1 VLGILTDAAS
11 IPPKVPEPVR
21 HQRRVDGSAGNRPMA
36 EPSLNSPGVVPLVGE
51 GVAAGVPQ
59 HVRVGLELQA
69 SASGGRPA
77 LADEDKGRIY
87 LPSVERLAH
96 LIAKR
101 NPPDSI
107 GAERNLL
114 SQTQTHAVRLGTS
127 AASELIPRLSKHR
140 LIRVA
145 PTLAELGLDGMK
157 LIKKLLFCNKFHD
170 NSWRSIDEPD
180 AKSGQFASAIRQVT
194 RQRRSRSASLRP

>member
-1 VLGILTDAAS
+1 MCGWALSSRPAPAAALDH
-11 IPPKVPEPVR
+11 PGEAG
-21 HQRRVDGSAGNRPMA
+21 RRER
-36 EPSLNSPGVVPLVGE
+36 
-51 GVAAGVPQ
+51 
-59 HVRVGLELQA
+59 
-69 SASGGRPA
+69 RPA

-107 GAERNLL
+107 GAEPNLL

-140 LIRVA
+140 LIRLA

-157 LIKKLLFCNKFHD
+157 LIKKMLFLNKFRCNH
-170 NSWRSIDEPD
+170 EPVG
-180 AKSGQFASAIRQVT
+180 KSQQSGQGCSKT
-194 RQRRSRSASLRP
+194 